1 MKLRMK
7 LCVLAWVALLV
18 GLSGCATYEKVPAGH
33 VGVKVYLL
41 GSEKGVDNEV
51 VGVGRYWVG
60 WNEDLFVYPTFQQ
73 TFAWDTEGDD
83 AFKLTT
89 ADGLPVGMDL
99 GVTYQIDP
107 AKVSYLFQRYR
118 KGPEEITE
126 VVLYSLIRDA
136 VTRTGAGD
144 SISKLIGPG
153 RDSLVQRA
161 QIIVRDQ
168 VDSLGIRDVKL
179 QVLGKLSLPKN
190 VEAAINTK
198 IEATQKALQAEN
210 ELQRAKAEAAK
221 AIAEAE
227 GTARANE
234 LKQKTLTAELVRM
247 AWIEKWDGHLPQV
260 SSEAIPMVTIK

>member
-1 MKLRMK
+1 MKLRTK
-7 LCVLAWVALLV
+7 LCVLAWLGLL
-18 GLSGCATYEKVPAGH
+18 LSLTGCYEKVPAGN

-41 GSEKGVDNEV
+41 GGEKGVDNEV
-51 VGVGRYWVG
+51 LGVGRYWVG

-73 TFAWDTEGDD
+73 TYAWDTETDD

-99 GVTYQIDP
+99 GVTYEIDP
-107 AKVSYLFQRYR
+107 GKVSSLFQRYR
-118 KGPEEITE
+118 KGPQEITN

-136 VTRTGAGD
+136 VARTGTGD
-144 SISKLIGPG
+144 SISRLIGPG

-161 QIIVRDQ
+161 QAIVRSQ

-221 AIAEAE
+221 IVAEAE

-234 LKQKTLTAELVRM
+234 LKQRTLTAELVRM
-247 AWIEKWDGHLPQV
+247 SWIEKWNGVLPQV
-260 SSEAIPMVTIK
+260 SSDAIPMVTIK